1 MLLPFSIHLLMSIPH
16 RKISLDPKCVLNI
29 RIFPIGSF
37 VLFSFIYKDVDED
50 ASSMLTYLGFSLSRA
65 RDFFLLDQEIIS
77 SCWWDYCYLPIIID
91 RRNENRLRILIHDF
105 FDSIMT
111 FCQDR
116 IDWKVGTKR
125 ISQSVGFFI
134 YILTQFFSD
143 GCFLNWHILSLCVCV
158 FFFLL
163 LRLFFPCGWL
173 CWVTALREDDVSE
186 LKTNK
191 DVYSSLWIE
200 QIELEDTADIRV
212 KGENEDNRKT
222 DRMERTIFSTRLSSI
237 FESR

>member
-16 RKISLDPKCVLNI
+16 RKISLAPKCVLNI

-158 FFFLL
+158 
-163 LRLFFPCGWL
+163 C
-173 CWVTALREDDVSE
+173 
-186 LKTNK
+186 
-191 DVYSSLWIE
+191 VYSSFFFFVFFFHVDDCVGWQHCEKMMSASWRQTKMFIH
-200 QIELEDTADIRV
+200 RC
-212 KGENEDNRKT
+212 G
-222 DRMERTIFSTRLSSI
+222 
-237 FESR
+237 